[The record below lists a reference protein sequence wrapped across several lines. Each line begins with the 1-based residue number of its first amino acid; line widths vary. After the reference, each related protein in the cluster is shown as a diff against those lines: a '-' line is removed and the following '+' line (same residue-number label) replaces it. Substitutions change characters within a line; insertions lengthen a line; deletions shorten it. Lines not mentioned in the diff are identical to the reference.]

1 MNTKIYWFW
10 LKSIKCIHNNFFG
23 NLDVIITGNFYQV
36 QPIPNAWIFKI
47 NANNIDSLTPNFWME
62 KIKCNELKQ
71 VMHQSD
77 EQFINI
83 LNWFQTIT
91 QLQLDVDNINN
102 QCFCTPPNDPKF
114 PYLFYTNEAK
124 QNHNESVFLWN
135 ERDVF
140 ILHAQD
146 RHHDICPQSFQL

>member
-1 MNTKIYWFW
+1 
-10 LKSIKCIHNNFFG
+10 
-23 NLDVIITGNFYQV
+23 
-36 QPIPNAWIFKI
+36 
-47 NANNIDSLTPNFWME
+47 ME
-62 KIKCNELKQ
+62 KMKCYGLKQ

-83 LNWFQTIT
+83 LNRFQTAT

-102 QCFCTPPNDPKF
+102 QCFCTPQNDPKF
-114 PYLFYTNEAK
+114 PYLFYMNEAK
-124 QNHNESVFLWN
+124 QKHNELAFLRS

-146 RHHDICPQSFQL
+146 RHHDTCPQSFEVQND